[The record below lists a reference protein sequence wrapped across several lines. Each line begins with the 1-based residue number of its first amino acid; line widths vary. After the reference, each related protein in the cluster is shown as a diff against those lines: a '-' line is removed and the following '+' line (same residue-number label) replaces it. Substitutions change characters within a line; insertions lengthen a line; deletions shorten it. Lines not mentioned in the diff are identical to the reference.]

1 MYKDRGMARLLSL
14 GLVLCLFGCGS
25 APPPTPAAPP
35 KPCKPLEPTFS
46 ITATKRVNAVAAG
59 EGRPLQLRIYQLKS
73 DARLR
78 AASFED
84 IWQDDKKTLDADLVT
99 VEQHTIFPGE
109 TKSFSV
115 APSPDAQ
122 SLAVVALFREPQGK
136 DWFLTYEVTPPGE
149 PPCPAKPAPV
159 PVWIDRMQIQDGSG
173 RDAEAETESP
183 EASPEAAPS
192 ESGGQ

>member
-1 MYKDRGMARLLSL
+1 MARLLPLALFVSL
-14 GLVLCLFGCGS
+14 LGCGS
-25 APPPTPAAPP
+25 APPPEPAAPP

-46 ITATKRVNAVAAG
+46 ITATRRVNAVASG
-59 EGRPLQLRIYQLKS
+59 EGRPLQIRIYQLKS

-84 IWQDDKKTLDADLVT
+84 IWQNDRKALDTDLVT

-109 TKSFSV
+109 SKDFSV

-122 SLAVVALFREPQGK
+122 SLAIVALFREPQGK

-173 RDAEAETESP
+173 RDVEAEAEGSEP
-183 EASPEAAPS
+183 PVDAPT
-192 ESGGQ
+192 ESGGH